1 MVTPLVPVETSM
13 RGKDREGYNHVAK
26 SAKIVA
32 SCHHTVSELGKGK
45 SYYRITRNMY
55 MMTK

>member
-1 MVTPLVPVETSM
+1 MVTPLVPVETSV
-13 RGKDREGYNHVAK
+13 RGKNREGYNHVAK

-32 SCHHTVSELGKGK
+32 PCHHTEFGKGK